1 MQILLANA
9 KIMFEKADR
18 KPISVPLFQSVAN
31 DLAKEMAR
39 MNVEELAKQLDC
51 SRKIAMTNWKQYH
64 DFMAAEKRPAIL
76 AYKGQ
81 AYKHLLASSFSEEAL
96 EYAHKHSWICLF

>member
-31 DLAKEMAR
+31 DLAKEM
-39 MNVEELAKQLDC
+39 VT
-51 SRKIAMTNWKQYH
+51 IALYRYH
-64 DFMAAEKRPAIL
+64 A
-76 AYKGQ
+76 
-81 AYKHLLASSFSEEAL
+81 
-96 EYAHKHSWICLF
+96 

>member
-31 DLAKEMAR
+31 DLAKEMAM

-51 SRKIAMTNWKQYH
+51 SSKIAMTNWKRYH
-64 DFMAAEKRPAIL
+64 DFMATEKMPAIL
-76 AYKGQ
+76 AYNGQ
-81 AYKHLLASSFSEEAL
+81 A
-96 EYAHKHSWICLF
+96 